1 MIDVAPVLRG
11 IPDASNIPFGTVTHL
26 NLTDPDSMTLT
37 PSGDVLLDDQGDGQL
52 VLLRSSGDEPRV
64 QYLPLLGQVQVDDT
78 VFATARRGFLL
89 VADTKANT
97 VYKVSANV
105 WQRGAAFSASTGVAT
120 ATPPVPGYVGQLD
133 LRSGALLPLVT
144 NLVSPHGMAFVA
156 QEDERQ

>member
-1 MIDVAPVLRG
+1 
-11 IPDASNIPFGTVTHL
+11 
-26 NLTDPDSMTLT
+26 
-37 PSGDVLLDDQGDGQL
+37 
-52 VLLRSSGDEPRV
+52 
-64 QYLPLLGQVQVDDT
+64 
-78 VFATARRGFLL
+78 

-144 NLVSPHGMAFVA
+144 NLASPHGMAFVPA
-156 QEDERQ
+156 DDDRE